1 MAPEILA
8 LLMLGAF
15 VVLLLVGV
23 PVAYAAAA
31 SGIVFGFIGF
41 GDGLFNLLPAR
52 IYGVA
57 TDQSLLALPMF
68 VFMGVMLEKS
78 RLGHDMLEVMGH
90 LAGRVPGGMAV
101 GIILFGVIMGATTG
115 IVGATIVLLGMIAL
129 PTLLKYKYDHALA
142 AGTICASG
150 TLGQIIPPS
159 LVLLL
164 LAEIMNESVGTLFAA
179 ALIPGV
185 MLAGLYVGYILVYA
199 WRHPDRAPPIPA
211 AERAALSR
219 GQLWVRLV
227 KGVAP
232 ALLLVL
238 AVLGSIMAGIAA
250 PTEAAAIG
258 ALGGL
263 VVVGASGKLSMKVLR
278 ATCLDTMTTSAM
290 IFFVIMT
297 AQAFSLAFRGLG
309 GERLIQELFA
319 LVPGGTTTDI
329 LFFMGVLFLAGILLE
344 WAEISYIVLPL
355 FLPYFAAQ
363 SVDMVWLASLIC
375 INMQTS
381 FLTPPVGWSLFFF
394 RGVAPATVQSRE
406 IYRGVW
412 PFIWIQLAAV
422 LIVMAFPAIATWLPT
437 SMGWMNNK

>member
-1 MAPEILA
+1 MAPEVLP

-15 VVLLLVGV
+15 VALLLIGV
-23 PVAYAAAA
+23 PVAYSAAAA
-31 SGIVFGFIGF
+31 GIVFGFIGF
-41 GDGLFNLLPAR
+41 GTGLFSLLPAR

-57 TDQSLLALPMF
+57 TDYSLLALPMF

-78 RLGHDMLEVMGH
+78 RLGHDMLEAIGH
-90 LAGRVPGGMAV
+90 LAGRLPGGMAV

-129 PTLLKYKYDHALA
+129 PTLLKYRYDHALA

-179 ALIPGV
+179 ALLPGL
-185 MLAGLYVGYILVYA
+185 MLAGLYIVYILIFA
-199 WRHPDRAPPIPA
+199 WRNPSKAPPIPQS
-211 AERAALSR
+211 ERDALSR
-219 GQLWVRLV
+219 GALWIRLF

-238 AVLGSIMAGIAA
+238 AVLGSIMGGIAA

-258 ALGGL
+258 ALGSL
-263 VVVGASGKLSMKVLR
+263 LIVAASRRLSLKVLR
-278 ATCLDTMTTSAM
+278 ETALDTMTTSAM

-309 GERLIQELFA
+309 GERLIQDLFA
-319 LVPGGTTTDI
+319 LIPGGTTTDI

-344 WAEISYIVLPL
+344 WAEISYLVLPL
-355 FLPYFAAQ
+355 FLPYFVAQ
-363 SVDMVWLASLIC
+363 GVDMVWLAALIC
-375 INMQTS
+375 IMMQTS

-394 RGVAPATVQSRE
+394 RGVAPAAIQTRE
-406 IYRGVW
+406 IHRGVW
-412 PFIWIQLAAV
+412 PFIWIQLGAVIIV
-422 LIVMAFPAIATWLPT
+422 LIFPAIATWLPT
-437 SMGWMNNK
+437 SIGWMNR

>member
-1 MAPEILA
+1 
-8 LLMLGAF
+8 
-15 VVLLLVGV
+15 VGV

-31 SGIVFGFIGF
+31 SGLVFGFIGF
-41 GDGLFNLLPAR
+41 GDSLFNLLPAR

-57 TDQSLLALPMF
+57 TDPSLLALPMF
-68 VFMGVMLEKS
+68 VFMGTMLEKS
-78 RLGHDMLEVMGH
+78 RLGHDMLEAMGH

-101 GIILFGVIMGATTG
+101 GIVLFGVIMGATTG

-129 PTLLKYKYDHALA
+129 PTLLKYRYDHGLA

-164 LAEIMNESVGTLFAA
+164 AEIMNESVGTLFAA
-179 ALIPGV
+179 ALMPGLL
-185 MLAGLYVGYILVYA
+185 LAGLYVVYILVYA
-199 WRHPDRAPPIPA
+199 WRHPEKAPPIPA
-211 AERAALSR
+211 DERAAVSR
-219 GQLWVRLV
+219 GQLWLRLA
-227 KGVAP
+227 KGVLP

-238 AVLGSIMAGIAA
+238 AVLGSIMGGVAA

-258 ALGGL
+258 ALGSI
-263 VVVGASGKLSMKVLR
+263 VIVAASGKLSVKVLR
-278 ATCLDTMTTSAM
+278 DTCRDTLITSAV

-309 GERLIQELFA
+309 GERLIQDLFA
-319 LVPGGTTTDI
+319 LIPGGTFADI
-329 LFFMGVLFLAGILLE
+329 LFFMAVLFVAGVLLE

-355 FLPYFAAQ
+355 FLPYFVAQ
-363 SVDMVWLASLIC
+363 GVDMVWLAALIC
-375 INMQTS
+375 INLQTS

-394 RGVAPATVQSRE
+394 RSVAPAVVQTRE

-412 PFIWIQLAAV
+412 PFIGLQLGAV
-422 LIVMAFPAIATWLPT
+422 LVVMAFPSIATWLPT
-437 SMGWMNNK
+437 AMGWMNR

>member
-1 MAPEILA
+1 VAPEILP

-15 VVLLLVGV
+15 VALLLVGV

-41 GDGLFNLLPAR
+41 GDSLFNLLPAR

-57 TDQSLLALPMF
+57 TDASLLALPMF
-68 VFMGVMLEKS
+68 VFMGTMLEKS

-101 GIILFGVIMGATTG
+101 GIIVFGVIMGATTG

-179 ALIPGV
+179 ALMPGL
-185 MLAGLYVGYILVYA
+185 MLAGLYILYILVYA
-199 WRHPDRAPPIPA
+199 WRNPSKAPPIPA
-211 AERAALSR
+211 EERAALSR
-219 GQLWVRLV
+219 GQLWLRLV
-227 KGVAP
+227 KGVMP

-238 AVLGSIMAGIAA
+238 AVLGSIMGGIAA

-263 VVVGASGKLSMKVLR
+263 LVVAASGKLNRKVLR
-278 ATCLDTMTTSAM
+278 DTCMDTLTTSAV

-309 GERLIQELFA
+309 GERLIQDLFA
-319 LVPGGTTTDI
+319 LVPGGTTADI
-329 LFFMGVLFLAGILLE
+329 LFFMGVLFLAGVLLE

-355 FLPYFAAQ
+355 FLPYFVAQ
-363 SVDMVWLASLIC
+363 GVDMVWLAALIC

-394 RGVAPATVQSRE
+394 RSVAPAVVQTRE

-412 PFIWIQLAAV
+412 PFIGIQLGAV
-422 LIVMAFPAIATWLPT
+422 IIVMIFPAIATWLPT
-437 SMGWMNNK
+437 AMGWMNR

>member
-1 MAPEILA
+1 MAPEMLA
-8 LLMLGAF
+8 LAMLGAF
-15 VVLLLVGV
+15 VVLLLVGI

-41 GDGLFNLLPAR
+41 GDSLFSLLPAR

-57 TDQSLLALPMF
+57 TDLSLIALPMF

-90 LAGRVPGGMAV
+90 LAGGVPGGMAV
-101 GIILFGVIMGATTG
+101 GIIVFGVIMGATTG
-115 IVGATIVLLGMIAL
+115 IVGATIVLLGVIAL
-129 PTLLKYKYDHALA
+129 PTLLKYRYDHGLA
-142 AGTICASG
+142 AGAICASG

-179 ALIPGV
+179 ALVPGL
-185 MLAGLYVGYILVYA
+185 MLAGIYIVYILVYA
-199 WRHPDRAPPIPA
+199 WRHPEKAPPIPA

-238 AVLGSIMAGIAA
+238 AVLGSIMGGIAA

-258 ALGGL
+258 ALGSLL
-263 VVVGASGKLSMKVLR
+263 VVAASGKLSMKVLR
-278 ATCLDTMTTSAM
+278 ETCMDTMTTSAM

-309 GERLIQELFA
+309 GERLIQDLFA
-319 LVPGGTTTDI
+319 LIPGGTTSDI
-329 LFFMGVLFLAGILLE
+329 LFFMGVLFVAGVLLE

-355 FLPYFAAQ
+355 FLPYFLNQ
-363 SVDMVWLASLIC
+363 GVDMVWLAALIC

-394 RGVAPATVQSRE
+394 RGVAPPVVQTRE

-412 PFIWIQLAAV
+412 PFIWMQLGAV
-422 LIVMAFPAIATWLPT
+422 GIVMAFPAIATWLPT
-437 SMGWMNNK
+437 SIGWMNR

>member
-1 MAPEILA
+1 MAGELLA
-8 LLMLGAF
+8 LGMLVAF
-15 VVLLLVGV
+15 VAVLLVGV

-31 SGIVFGFIGF
+31 TGLVFGFIGF
-41 GDGLFNLLPAR
+41 GESLFNLLPAR

-129 PTLLKYKYDHALA
+129 PTLLKYRYDHGLA

-179 ALIPGV
+179 ALVPGL
-185 MLAGLYVGYILVYA
+185 MLAGLYVVYILVYA
-199 WRHPDRAPPIPA
+199 WRHPDKAPPIPA
-211 AERAALSR
+211 EERAALSR
-219 GQLWVRLV
+219 RELWVRLV
-227 KGVAP
+227 KGVMP

-238 AVLGSIMAGIAA
+238 AVLGSIMGGIAA

-263 VVVGASGKLSMKVLR
+263 VIVAATGKLNAKVLR
-278 ATCLDTMTTSAM
+278 ETCMDTMTTSVM

-309 GERLIQELFA
+309 GERLIQDLFA

-329 LFFMGVLFLAGILLE
+329 LFFMGVLFLAGVLLE

-363 SVDMVWLASLIC
+363 GVDMVWLAALIC

-394 RGVAPATVQSRE
+394 RGVAPPQVQTRE

-412 PFIWIQLAAV
+412 PFIGIQLAAV
-422 LIVMAFPAIATWLPT
+422 LIVMAVPAIATWLPT
-437 SMGWMNNK
+437 SMGWMNR

>member
-1 MAPEILA
+1 MPPEILA
-8 LLMLGAF
+8 LLMLVAF

-41 GDGLFNLLPAR
+41 GDSLFNLLPAR

-101 GIILFGVIMGATTG
+101 GIIVFGVIMGATTG

-129 PTLLKYKYDHALA
+129 PTLLKYRYDHGLA

-179 ALIPGV
+179 ALIPGL
-185 MLAGLYVGYILVYA
+185 MLAGLYVAYILVYA
-199 WRHPDRAPPIPA
+199 WRHPERAPPIPA

-238 AVLGSIMAGIAA
+238 AVLGSIMAGVAA

-263 VVVGASGKLSMKVLR
+263 VVVAASGKLSTKVLR
-278 ATCLDTMTTSAM
+278 DTCMDTMTTSAM

-309 GERLIQELFA
+309 GERLIQDLFA
-319 LVPGGTTTDI
+319 LLPGGATIDI

-363 SVDMVWLASLIC
+363 GVDMVWLASLIC

-394 RGVAPATVQSRE
+394 RGVAPPVVQTRE

-412 PFIWIQLAAV
+412 PFIGIQLAAV
-422 LIVMAFPAIATWLPT
+422 LIVMVFPAIATWLPT
-437 SMGWMNNK
+437 SMGWMNK

>member
-1 MAPEILA
+1 VAAEALP

-31 SGIVFGFIGF
+31 SGVVFGFIGF
-41 GDGLFNLLPAR
+41 GSGLFNLLPAR

-57 TDQSLLALPMF
+57 TDYSLLALPMF

-101 GIILFGVIMGATTG
+101 GIILFGVVMGATTG

-129 PTLLKYKYDHALA
+129 PTLLKYNYDHGLA

-179 ALIPGV
+179 ALIPGL
-185 MLAGLYVGYILVYA
+185 MLSGLYIVYVLVYA
-199 WRHPDRAPPIPA
+199 WLRPDRAPPIPA

-219 GQLWVRLV
+219 GQLWLRLV

-232 ALLLVL
+232 AMLLVL
-238 AVLGSIMAGIAA
+238 AVLGSIMGGIAA

-263 VVVGASGKLSMKVLR
+263 VVVAASGKLSMKVLR
-278 ATCLDTMTTSAM
+278 DTCMDTMVTSAM

-309 GERLIQELFA
+309 GERLIQDLFA
-319 LVPGGTTTDI
+319 LIPGGTTSDI
-329 LFFMGVLFLAGILLE
+329 VFFMGVLFLAGVLLE

-355 FLPYFAAQ
+355 FLPYFNAQ
-363 SVDMVWLASLIC
+363 GVDMVWLAALIC

-394 RGVAPATVQSRE
+394 RGVAPASVQTRA

-422 LIVMAFPAIATWLPT
+422 GIVMAWPSIATWLPT
-437 SMGWMNNK
+437 SMGWMNK

>member
-1 MAPEILA
+1 MAPEILP
-8 LLMLGAF
+8 LTMLVAF
-15 VVLLLVGV
+15 VVLLLIGV

-31 SGIVFGFIGF
+31 AGIVFGFIGF
-41 GDGLFNLLPAR
+41 GDSLFALLPAR

-57 TDQSLLALPMF
+57 TDYSLLALPMF

-129 PTLLKYKYDHALA
+129 PTLLKYRYDHALA

-179 ALIPGV
+179 ALIPGL
-185 MLAGLYVGYILVYA
+185 MLAGLYVLYILIYA
-199 WRHPDRAPPIPA
+199 WRNPDKAPPIPA

-219 GQLWVRLV
+219 RQLWVRLV

-232 ALLLVL
+232 ALLLVF
-238 AVLGSIMAGIAA
+238 AVLGSIMGGVAA

-258 ALGGL
+258 ALGSL
-263 VVVGASGKLSMKVLR
+263 IIVAASRKLSVRVLR
-278 ATCLDTMTTSAM
+278 ETCMDTLVTSAM

-309 GERLIQELFA
+309 GERLIQDLFT
-319 LVPGGTTTDI
+319 LIPGGTTTDV
-329 LFFMGVLFLAGILLE
+329 LFFMGVIFIAGVLLE

-355 FLPYFAAQ
+355 FLPYFVTQ
-363 SVDMVWLASLIC
+363 GVDMVWLAALIC
-375 INMQTS
+375 INLQTS

-394 RGVAPATVQSRE
+394 RGVAPPAVLTQE
-406 IYRGVW
+406 IYRGQW
-412 PFIWIQLAAV
+412 PFIGLQLGAV
-422 LIVMAFPAIATWLPT
+422 VIVFIFPSIATWLPGAI
-437 SMGWMNNK
+437 GWLNR

>member
-1 MAPEILA
+1 MAPEILP

-15 VVLLLVGV
+15 VALLLVGI

-31 SGIVFGFIGF
+31 SGIVFGYLGF
-41 GDGLFNLLPAR
+41 GAGLFNLLPAR

-57 TDQSLLALPMF
+57 TDYSLLALPMF

-101 GIILFGVIMGATTG
+101 GIVVFGVIMGATTG

-129 PTLLKYKYDHALA
+129 PTLLKYRYDHALA

-179 ALIPGV
+179 ALMPGL
-185 MLAGLYVGYILVYA
+185 MLAGLYIAYILVVA
-199 WRHPDRAPPIPA
+199 WRDPTKAPPIPQ
-211 AERAALSR
+211 AERDALSR
-219 GQLWVRLV
+219 RDLWIRLA

-238 AVLGSIMAGIAA
+238 AVLGSIMGGVAA
-250 PTEAAAIG
+250 PTEAAALG
-258 ALGGL
+258 ALGSL
-263 VVVGASGKLSMKVLR
+263 LIVAASGKLSFKVLR
-278 ATCLDTMTTSAM
+278 DTAVDTMTTSAM

-309 GERLIQELFA
+309 GERLIQDLFD
-319 LVPGGTTTDI
+319 LIPGGTTTDV

-355 FLPYFAAQ
+355 FLPYFVAQ
-363 SVDMVWLASLIC
+363 GVDMVWLAALIC
-375 INMQTS
+375 IMMQTS

-394 RGVAPATVQSRE
+394 RGVAPAAVLTRE
-406 IYRGVW
+406 IHRGMW
-412 PFIWIQLAAV
+412 PFIGIQIGAV
-422 LIVMAFPAIATWLPT
+422 IVVMVFPAIATWLPT
-437 SMGWMNNK
+437 AIGWMNR